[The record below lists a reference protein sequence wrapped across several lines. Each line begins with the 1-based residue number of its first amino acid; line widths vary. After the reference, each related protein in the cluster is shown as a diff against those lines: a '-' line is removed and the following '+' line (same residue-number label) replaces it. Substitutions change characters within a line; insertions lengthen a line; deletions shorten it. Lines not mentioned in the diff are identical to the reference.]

1 MKAKE
6 IFPPL
11 PKSIWTTS
19 LADLEMTPQERAVR
33 AQGEYNGIATKRFM
47 AVMKRRQAIEQLRKL
62 AQQSP
67 TETLQQGNTNSP
79 LPVQPEPTK
88 PAHTP

>member
-19 LADLEMTPQERAVR
+19 LADLEMTPQEQAVR

-47 AVMKRRQAIEQLRKL
+47 AITKRRQAIEYLRKL

-67 TETLQQGNTNSP
+67 IKPLQQGIPNSS
-79 LPVQPEPTK
+79 LPVQLAPKKPTHI
-88 PAHTP
+88 P

>member
-19 LADLEMTPQERAVR
+19 LADLEMTPQERAIR
-33 AQGEYNGIATKRFM
+33 AKPTYDWVATKRFM
-47 AVMKRRQAIEQLRKL
+47 AIMKRRRAIEYLRKL

-67 TETLQQGNTNSP
+67 TEPLQQGNANSP
-79 LPVQPEPTK
+79 LPVQLAPTK
-88 PAHTP
+88 PAHSP

>member
-19 LADLEMTPQERAVR
+19 LADLEMTPQERAIR
-33 AQGEYNGIATKRFM
+33 AKPTYDWVATKRFM
-47 AVMKRRQAIEQLRKL
+47 AITKRRRAIEYLKKL

-67 TETLQQGNTNSP
+67 TEPLQQGIPNSS
-79 LPVQPEPTK
+79 LPVQLSPKK
-88 PAHTP
+88 PKHFP